1 MVGNA
6 GVWCYLMHGRQQA
19 VGKLLGFIEQYDGRV
34 EVVVANL
41 PRHIAVTRN
50 DVQGGTTR
58 NHARVDGGKRHVKQR
73 VKRALRFKPAAHGG
87 EFGYKL
93 AGDFNGIDP
102 LWRQGRMGFKAA
114 HGRFVS
120 VLAFVRNHHLHAC
133 GLTHNATS
141 RLEALIEH
149 VGDQATHADAADF
162 FVIAQSQM

>member
-1 MVGNA
+1 M
-6 GVWCYLMHGRQQA
+6 
-19 VGKLLGFIEQYDGRV
+19 
-34 EVVVANL
+34 ANL
-41 PRHIAVTRN
+41 PRHIAVARY
-50 DVQGGTTR
+50 DIQSGATR
-58 NHARVDGGKRHVKQR
+58 NHARVDGGKRHVK
-73 VKRALRFKPAAHGG
+73 KRIEWALHFKPAAHGG
-87 EFGYKL
+87 EFGDKL
-93 AGDFNGIDP
+93 ACNFNRIDP